1 MEKGAGLL
9 AAGCWFPQQQ
19 GLAWL
24 HCEEAP
30 LGKVAG
36 KEDRRWLFQSL
47 PFSEVVVA
55 VNTREPL
62 VLEVGEGRGAL
73 GLHPSSGRECQE
85 RPVGSELIVY
95 MWTPRLGGGAVRGGG
110 PTFP

>member
-30 LGKVAG
+30 LGKVVG
-36 KEDRRWLFQSL
+36 KEDRRWLFQGL

-55 VNTREPL
+55 VNTRELL
-62 VLEVGEGRGAL
+62 VLEVWEGRGAL
-73 GLHPSSGRECQE
+73 GRECQE

-95 MWTPRLGGGAVRGGG
+95 TWTPDLGEVL
-110 PTFP
+110 

>member
-36 KEDRRWLFQSL
+36 KEDKRWLFQGL

-62 VLEVGEGRGAL
+62 VLEGGREGAL
-73 GLHPSSGRECQE
+73 WDLTLSSGRECQE

-95 MWTPRLGGGAVRGGG
+95 MWTPVLGEVR
-110 PTFP
+110 